1 MKRTIFTL
9 SAALFIIAAQQTSF
23 AQDINGTA
31 TEPETQQPQFN
42 RNGGRGRQ
50 QMDPEVL
57 AKRTV
62 DRLNKVVGLTDKQY
76 KKLYKFHLGLIE
88 EQMEENSFGGGYGM
102 GGYGGYG
109 GYGRGGQ
116 RPDGWQ
122 RPDGGQRPDG
132 APDARPQRPQRPD
145 GAPSARQDSTRRQRP
160 QMTEEQR
167 AEWQA
172 RRQAMMEERKAIE
185 EERKAAEAERQA
197 LIEKKYK
204 KVLTPAQL
212 EALEKFKADEA
223 ARREAAREKFESQR
237 RNGRGHG
244 NGHGP
249 RNHQPQPVKDSAQTV
264 TTPIE

>member
-1 MKRTIFTL
+1 MKRTIISL
-9 SAALFIIAAQQTSF
+9 SAALFIVAAQQTSF
-23 AQDINGTA
+23 AQDINSA
-31 TEPETQQPQFN
+31 ASEPETQQPQYQ
-42 RNGGRGRQ
+42 RHGGRGRQ
-50 QMDPEVL
+50 QVDPEVL

-62 DRLNKVVGLTDKQY
+62 DRLDKVVSLTDKQY

-88 EQMEENSFGGGYGM
+88 EQMEEDSFGGGYGM
-102 GGYGGYG
+102 D

-116 RPDGWQ
+116 RPDG
-122 RPDGGQRPDG
+122 
-132 APDARPQRPQRPD
+132 APEARPQRPQRPD

-204 KVLTPAQL
+204 KVLTPDQF
-212 EALEKFKADEA
+212 EAWEKFKAEEA
-223 ARREAAREKFESQR
+223 ARREAAREKYENQR
-237 RNGRGHG
+237 RNGRG

-249 RNHQPQPVKDSAQTV
+249 RTHQTQPVQDSVQTT